1 MYIIHSWA
9 GIGVLIPFA
18 ALFLV
23 GFIVWAGVQKEN
35 HARSLKH
42 KEIMNAIDK
51 GVDVP
56 LVQSGNT
63 PLDYLRKGII
73 WGVIGIVIISGFTIE
88 GDFEAAGILGSVPFA
103 IGVGYL
109 VYYRY
114 ASKEEGSRIP

>member
-73 WGVIGIVIISGFTIE
+73 WGLIGIVLILGFTIE
-88 GDFEAAGILGSVPFA
+88 GDIEAAAILGSIPFA

-109 VYYRY
+109 VYYKY
-114 ASKEEGSRIP
+114 ATKEEKE

>member
-18 ALFLV
+18 GLFLV
-23 GFIVWAGVQKEN
+23 GFIVWTGVQKEN
-35 HARSLKH
+35 HAQSLKH
-42 KEIMNAIDK
+42 KEIMRAIDK

-56 LVQSGNT
+56 LVQFGNT

-73 WGVIGIVIISGFTIE
+73 WGVIGIVLIIGFTIE
-88 GDFEAAGILGSVPFA
+88 GDIEAAAILGSIPFA

-109 VYYRY
+109 VYYN
-114 ASKEEGSRIP
+114 ATKESEK

>member
-23 GFIVWAGVQKEN
+23 GFIVWTGVQKAN
-35 HARSLKH
+35 HARTLNH

-73 WGVIGIVIISGFTIE
+73 WGVIGFLIILGFSIE
-88 GDFEAAGILGSVPFA
+88 GDFEAAGLLGSVPSA
-103 IGVGYL
+103 IGIGYL
-109 VYYRY
+109 VYYKY
-114 ASKEEGSRIP
+114 ATKEEKE

>member
-56 LVQSGNT
+56 LVQSVNT

-73 WGVIGIVIISGFTIE
+73 WGVIGIVLILGFTIE

-109 VYYRY
+109 VY
-114 ASKEEGSRIP
+114 

>member
-18 ALFLV
+18 FLFLV

-35 HARSLKH
+35 HTRLLKH

-51 GVDVP
+51 GVDIP

-73 WGVIGIVIISGFTIE
+73 WGVIGILIILGFTIE

-109 VYYRY
+109 VYYKY
-114 ASKEEGSRIP
+114 VTKEDEK